1 MESMVNRKPSLV
13 EPFYQS
19 PNILSPSLP
28 QVSSF
33 KNWKI
38 DAIMTNNAINDELN
52 TETAPRVNKRQK
64 FKWNV

>member
-19 PNILSPSLP
+19 PNILSPSLH

-38 DAIMTNNAINDELN
+38 DAIINDEQN